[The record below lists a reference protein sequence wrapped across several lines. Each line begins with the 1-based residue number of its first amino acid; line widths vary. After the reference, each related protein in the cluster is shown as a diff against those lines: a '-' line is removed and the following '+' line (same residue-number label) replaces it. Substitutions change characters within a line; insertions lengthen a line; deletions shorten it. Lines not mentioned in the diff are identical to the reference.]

1 MTSDG
6 PKPPYGEPAA
16 DRGVQHS
23 SDEPSDLPQHPYD
36 DSVSPGDSP
45 RPPYGESAEPGGPAQ
60 SPYDWAAPSPA
71 GPAPAGSG
79 PVRPRA
85 PVGPFVRL
93 ARVHAA
99 ATATDAVVA
108 AALAGSIFFSI
119 SPDAARWRVALYLG
133 LTMAPF
139 AVVTPLIGPA
149 IDRIP
154 GGRRAMI
161 FVTTLGRCVVALLL
175 VFHIDTL
182 WLFPEAFA
190 LLVLQKGYAVAKSA
204 VVPHCVTDEADL
216 VEANSRLAL
225 VSALMSVVG
234 FSTGGLLVW
243 LASPSWAAG
252 LAVVG
257 YAVAVTFTFRL
268 PRVSVAPKPPTP
280 VEKAALRT
288 VTILMSGSAMAI
300 LRGVVGFVTFVL
312 LFDFRGGAEGIDVSA
327 SGAAMGGAAATVRGI
342 DISGD
347 PGSPAWHFGAVGVA
361 AGAGVGLG
369 ALLAP
374 HIRRRFTEE
383 SIMLGGLVLGCAAAL
398 LGALAGGL
406 AGAVVL
412 SLGIAVSAAVA
423 KLAFDSLVQR
433 DAPDANHGR
442 FFSRFEA
449 RFQIAWVAGA
459 FAPAVVPIPAR
470 IGSLLAAMA
479 VGFALASYLLG
490 RTGRRSLTARLKKPP
505 AAEPAT
511 GDGDDADDG
520 EITAEEIWATQP
532 ATPAGLSEM
541 TVLAAGDP
549 PPLAEFGALGDPPP
563 GPDPADPPPP
573 WWVDPQVS
581 TVEGVEVEEDQD

>member
-1 MTSDG
+1 MSRDG
-6 PKPPYGEPAA
+6 PQPPFDESAYDESAGRGGRQPPYDWDGPSSENSPSYDEPAS
-16 DRGVQHS
+16 RGGG
-23 SDEPSDLPQHPYD
+23 HP
-36 DSVSPGDSP
+36 
-45 RPPYGESAEPGGPAQ
+45 
-60 SPYDWAAPSPA
+60 PYDWAGRDHQAA
-71 GPAPAGSG
+71 EGPREAA
-79 PVRPRA
+79 RPR
-85 PVGPFVRL
+85 VGPFVRL

-149 IDRIP
+149 IDRMP

-161 FVTTLGRCVVALLL
+161 FVTTFGRCAVALLL

-225 VSALMSVVG
+225 VSALMSVIG
-234 FSTGGLLVW
+234 FSCGGLLVW
-243 LASPSWAAG
+243 LVSPSWAAG
-252 LAVVG
+252 LAVAG
-257 YAVAVTFTFRL
+257 YAVAVAFTFPL

-288 VTILMSGSAMAI
+288 ITILLSGSAMAI

-312 LFDFRGGAEGIDVSA
+312 LFDFRGGDEGLDISA
-327 SGAAMGGAAATVRGI
+327 AGAAVGGAAATVRGI

-369 ALLAP
+369 ALVAP
-374 HIRRRFTEE
+374 HIRRLFAEE
-383 SIMLGGLVLGCAAAL
+383 SIMLGALVLGCATAL

-406 AGAVVL
+406 TGAVLL

-459 FAPAVVPIPAR
+459 FAPAVIPIPAR

-479 VGFALASYLLG
+479 VGFALFSYLLG
-490 RTGRRSLTARLKKPP
+490 RAGRRSLRPRPRKRPADEP
-505 AAEPAT
+505 AAG
-511 GDGDDADDG
+511 GDADAGAGADDG
-520 EITAEEIWATQP
+520 EVTAEEIRATQP
-532 ATPAGLSEM
+532 AAPAGLAEL

-549 PPLAEFGALGDPPP
+549 PPPEDYAAPGDPAA
-563 GPDPADPPPP
+563 GPDPTDPDPP
-573 WWVDPQVS
+573 WWTDPLVS
-581 TVEGVEVEEDQD
+581 TVDGVEVEEDRD

>member
-1 MTSDG
+1 MSRDG
-6 PKPPYGEPAA
+6 PHPPFDESAYDESAGRRGRQPPYDWDGPGSETSPSYDEPAG
-16 DRGVQHS
+16 RG
-23 SDEPSDLPQHPYD
+23 
-36 DSVSPGDSP
+36 
-45 RPPYGESAEPGGPAQ
+45 GGQP
-60 SPYDWAAPSPA
+60 PYDWADPDHGGA
-71 GPAPAGSG
+71 GEG
-79 PVRPRA
+79 PREAALPR
-85 PVGPFVRL
+85 VGPFVRL

-149 IDRIP
+149 IDRMP

-161 FVTTLGRCVVALLL
+161 FVTTFGRCAVALLL

-225 VSALMSVVG
+225 VSALMSVIG
-234 FSTGGLLVW
+234 FSCGGLLVW
-243 LASPSWAAG
+243 LISPSWAAG
-252 LAVVG
+252 LAAAG
-257 YAVAVTFTFRL
+257 YAVAVAFTFPL

-288 VTILMSGSAMAI
+288 ITILLSGSAMAI

-312 LFDFRGGAEGIDVSA
+312 LFDFRGGDEGLDVSA
-327 SGAAMGGAAATVRGI
+327 AGAAMGGAAATVRGI

-369 ALLAP
+369 ALVAP
-374 HIRRRFTEE
+374 HIRQRFAEE
-383 SIMLGGLVLGCAAAL
+383 SIMLGALVLGCATAL

-406 AGAVVL
+406 TGAVLL
-412 SLGIAVSAAVA
+412 SLGIAISAAVA

-459 FAPAVVPIPAR
+459 FAPAVIPIPAR

-479 VGFALASYLLG
+479 VGFALFSYLLG
-490 RTGRRSLTARLKKPP
+490 RSGRRSLRPRRPEPKP
-505 AAEPAT
+505 AEPAAGGDT
-511 GDGDDADDG
+511 GADDG
-520 EITAEEIWATQP
+520 EVTAEEIQATQP
-532 ATPAGLSEM
+532 AAPAGLSEL

-549 PPLAEFGALGDPPP
+549 PPPEDYAEPGDPTA
-563 GPDPADPPPP
+563 GPDPTQPPPP
-573 WWVDPQVS
+573 WWTDPLVS
-581 TVEGVEVEEDQD
+581 TVDGVEIEEDRD

>member
-1 MTSDG
+1 MTPDG
-6 PKPPYGEPAA
+6 PKPPY
-16 DRGVQHS
+16 
-23 SDEPSDLPQHPYD
+23 
-36 DSVSPGDSP
+36 
-45 RPPYGESAEPGGPAQ
+45 
-60 SPYDWAAPSPA
+60 DWASPSPESSAPSPA
-71 GPAPAGSG
+71 SPGPE
-79 PVRPRA
+79 RPRA

-161 FVTTLGRCVVALLL
+161 FVTTLGRCAVALLL
-175 VFHIDTL
+175 IRHIDTL

-204 VVPHCVTDEADL
+204 VVPHCVADEADL

-225 VSALMSVVG
+225 VSSLMSAIG
-234 FSTGGLLVW
+234 FSCGGLLVW

-252 LAVVG
+252 LAAVG
-257 YAVAVTFTFRL
+257 YAAAVAFTFRL

-288 VTILMSGSAMAI
+288 VTILLSGSAMAI

-312 LFDFRGGAEGIDVSA
+312 LFDFRGGAEGLDVSA

-347 PGSPAWHFGAVGVA
+347 PGSPAWHFGAVAAA

-383 SIMLGGLVLGCAAAL
+383 SIMLAALVLGCAAAL
-398 LGALAGGL
+398 LGALAGEL
-406 AGAVVL
+406 TGAVVL

-479 VGFALASYLLG
+479 VGFALFSYMLG
-490 RTGRRSLTARLKKPP
+490 RTGRRSLSARLKKPP
-505 AAEPAT
+505 APEPAA

-520 EITAEEIWATQP
+520 RITAEEIRATQP
-532 ATPAGLSEM
+532 ATPAGLPEM

-549 PPLAEFGALGDPPP
+549 PPPTETLPAEFGELGDPTP
-563 GPDPADPPPP
+563 GPDPTDPPPP
-573 WWVDPQVS
+573 WWTDPLVS
-581 TVEGVEVEEDQD
+581 TVDGVEVEDDRD

>member
-6 PKPPYGEPAA
+6 PQPPPHDEPASLGGP
-16 DRGVQHS
+16 RPPH
-23 SDEPSDLPQHPYD
+23 DESA
-36 DSVSPGDSP
+36 SPGGP
-45 RPPYGESAEPGGPAQ
+45 RPPY
-60 SPYDWAAPSPA
+60 DWAGPKPA
-71 GPAPAGSG
+71 VPGPQ
-79 PVRPRA
+79 RPRQG
-85 PVGPFVRL
+85 VGPFVRL

-149 IDRIP
+149 IDRVP

-175 VFHIDTL
+175 VRHIDTL

-204 VVPHCVTDEADL
+204 VVPHCVADEADL

-225 VSALMSVVG
+225 VSALMSVIG
-234 FSTGGLLVW
+234 FSCGGLLVW
-243 LASPSWAAG
+243 LVSPSWAAG
-252 LAVVG
+252 LAGVG
-257 YAVAVTFTFRL
+257 YAVAVAFTFSL

-288 VTILMSGSAMAI
+288 ITILLSGSAMAI

-327 SGAAMGGAAATVRGI
+327 PGSAMGRQAAWVRGI

-347 PGSPAWHFGAVGVA
+347 PGAPAWHFGAVGVA

-369 ALLAP
+369 ALAAP
-374 HIRRRFTEE
+374 HIRRRYTEE
-383 SIMLGGLVLGCAAAL
+383 SIMLGALVLGCATAL

-406 AGAVVL
+406 TGAVLL
-412 SLGIAVSAAVA
+412 SLGIAISAAAA

-490 RTGRRSLTARLKKPP
+490 RTGRRGLASRLKKSP
-505 AAEPAT
+505 AAGPADR
-511 GDGDDADDG
+511 GDEDADDEHD
-520 EITAEEIWATQP
+520 EITAEDIQATQP
-532 ATPAGLSEM
+532 GAPAGIAEV
-541 TVLAAGDP
+541 TVMAAGDP
-549 PPLAEFGALGDPPP
+549 EPLPPLEFDEPAA
-563 GPDPADPPPP
+563 PDPTDPGPP
-573 WWVDPQVS
+573 WWADPLVS
-581 TVEGVEVEEDQD
+581 TVEGVDVEDGEDDRD